1 MRKHRFS
8 NIAIPLAVV
17 WLSLFG
23 LPVLALADPL
33 PSWEAGEH
41 KSAII
46 DFVKATTDP
55 GSGDFVPQQ
64 QRIAVFDN
72 DGTLWSEQPYYF
84 QLAYALDRAEGAP
97 PGALSDS
104 LQTAVDDHDL
114 ATILAGGNQS
124 LLDIVNVSHAGMSV
138 EAFQNDVGDWLAEAR
153 HPVTGLPYTE
163 MVFQPMLE
171 LLVYLRDAGYA
182 TYIVSGGGVDFMRV
196 FAEDAYGIPPQNVMG
211 STGNLAVSREGGEI
225 TLVKQGDIAGLDDGD
240 GKPITIQR
248 TLGQRPII
256 AVGNSDGD
264 VPMLTWTSEGSG
276 PRLGVLIHHTDD
288 AREVA
293 YDRESSIGKLD
304 QGLDEAEQRQWVVV
318 DMAEDWRT
326 VYDQTLNEQTQ
337 SEQSQGETARHEG
350 SQ

>member
-8 NIAIPLAVV
+8 DIAILISVG

-33 PSWEAGEH
+33 PSWQQGDH
-41 KSAII
+41 KNAII
-46 DFVKATTDP
+46 DFVKTTTDP
-55 GSGDFVPQQ
+55 DSGDFVPQQ

-84 QLAYALDRAEGAP
+84 QLAYALDRAENAP
-97 PGALSDS
+97 EGALSEA
-104 LQTAVDDHDL
+104 LQAAVNDRDL
-114 ATILAGGNQS
+114 AAILEGGNQS
-124 LLDIVNVSHAGMSV
+124 LLDIVNVSHSGLTV
-138 EAFQNDVGDWLAEAR
+138 DAFQNDVSAWLEEAR
-153 HPVTGLPYTE
+153 HPKTGLAYTE

-211 STGNLAVSREGGEI
+211 STGKLEVSREGGELA
-225 TLVKQGDIAGLDDGD
+225 LVKGGDIAGLDDGD

-264 VPMLTWTSEGSG
+264 VPMLTWTTEGDG
-276 PRLGVLIHHTDD
+276 PRLGVLIHHTDA

-293 YDRESSIGKLD
+293 YDRESAIGRLD
-304 QGLDEAEQRQWVVV
+304 QGLDEAEQRQWILV
-318 DMAEDWRT
+318 DMAKDWRT
-326 VYDQTLNEQTQ
+326 VYDATLDGQ
-337 SEQSQGETARHEG
+337 SRREADPQEASQ
-350 SQ
+350 